1 MIKYYLFILTS
12 LFIIS
17 SCASSGKED
26 QQSKAQNAYPNL
38 VKLQKPKKSTAEPGK
53 AYIDSVKK
61 VTDNSQAALLISG
74 NFADGC
80 THLESVTHSTQNDSL
95 ALELSTWRDPDAMCT
110 QALTPF
116 SFIYDGMDGEKLSS
130 YSQVSI
136 KEKTYSL

>member
-12 LFIIS
+12 LFIIC
-17 SCASSGKED
+17 SCASSSKDD
-26 QQSKAQNAYPNL
+26 QQSNSQSEYPNL
-38 VKLQKPKKSTAEPGK
+38 VELQTPKKSTVESGK
-53 AYIDSVKK
+53 AYVDSVKK
-61 VTDNSQAALLISG
+61 VTNDSQTALLISG

-116 SFIYDGMDGEKLSS
+116 SFIYDDMDGEELSN
-130 YSQVSI
+130 YSQISI